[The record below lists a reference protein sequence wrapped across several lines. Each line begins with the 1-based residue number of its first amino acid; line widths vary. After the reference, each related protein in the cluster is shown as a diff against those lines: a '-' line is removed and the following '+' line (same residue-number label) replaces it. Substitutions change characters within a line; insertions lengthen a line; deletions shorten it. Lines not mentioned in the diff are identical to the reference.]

1 MRWSC
6 NIGKER
12 NITMKV
18 VVQPREAGP
27 RIHLPVSI
35 VIDKSESTGD
45 IRDLLNR
52 GAQSLIQ
59 SMKKELTFRGIVD
72 LLVIHFSSESEVI
85 MDFQPLEQISEH
97 ALDIHSSRGHT
108 DTGKALLTALDA
120 LDRKKMEWKR
130 SGEKYFQ
137 PLLFLLTDG
146 YPDAGSGAP
155 EEVVRSVEEAY
166 RQAAHEIRTRERAEK
181 IVFIAAGIQLKYG
194 CQANIDMLRE
204 LSGYPERIL
213 QISDFDENANSIQQ
227 FYHLIHESTK
237 AMYTGTPVEDVIGQV
252 WNI

>member
-1 MRWSC
+1 
-6 NIGKER
+6 
-12 NITMKV
+12 MKV

-72 LLVIHFSSESEVI
+72 LLVIHFSSENEVI

-155 EEVVRSVEEAY
+155 EEVVR
-166 RQAAHEIRTRERAEK
+166 TRERAEK

-194 CQANIDMLRE
+194 CQANMDMLRE

>member
-1 MRWSC
+1 
-6 NIGKER
+6 
-12 NITMKV
+12 MKV

-120 LDRKKMEWKR
+120 AKGAIARISYNVTPQLAIDAM
-130 SGEKYFQ
+130 
-137 PLLFLLTDG
+137 FL
-146 YPDAGSGAP
+146 
-155 EEVVRSVEEAY
+155 
-166 RQAAHEIRTRERAEK
+166 EIREA
-181 IVFIAAGIQLKYG
+181 L
-194 CQANIDMLRE
+194 C
-204 LSGYPERIL
+204 
-213 QISDFDENANSIQQ
+213 
-227 FYHLIHESTK
+227 H
-237 AMYTGTPVEDVIGQV
+237 
-252 WNI
+252 